1 MKRARRRPKTLLAL
15 ALALMILA
23 WGSIALAQDSSR
35 PKPAFAT
42 PLRDHRA
49 DESLPKSLRVGA
61 IGGVGFPEPLSI
73 EGMGMIDGTVALGAE
88 FGALPS
94 TAIAGVQTSLW
105 ALAGDVR
112 LFPFRGAFF
121 IGLRAGR
128 QHVGAS
134 TTLTVPSIG
143 SATEELALDSWF
155 INPRLGFLWISDAG
169 LAFGMDAGAQIPLS
183 SSVSSTLPLSL
194 VPSAQQIAD
203 TLGDSVI
210 PTVDLLRL
218 GLLL

>member
-1 MKRARRRPKTLLAL
+1 MKRPRRRPKTLLAL

-88 FGALPS
+88 FGALPT

-112 LFPFRGAFF
+112 LFPFRARKMPGAINAMPVRRIMPLQFREAPAHSQSAEHLHVSIRIRLERIQQSPVPVEKHIFNQGWFF
-121 IGLRAGR
+121 CN
-128 QHVGAS
+128 H
-134 TTLTVPSIG
+134 
-143 SATEELALDSWF
+143 
-155 INPRLGFLWISDAG
+155 
-169 LAFGMDAGAQIPLS
+169 
-183 SSVSSTLPLSL
+183 
-194 VPSAQQIAD
+194 SAQ
-203 TLGDSVI
+203 V
-210 PTVDLLRL
+210 
-218 GLLL
+218 

>member
-1 MKRARRRPKTLLAL
+1 MKRSSRRPKITLAL
-15 ALALMILA
+15 APAVLVLA
-23 WGSIALAQDSSR
+23 WCGSAPAQDSGRSR
-35 PKPAFAT
+35 PTLEA

-49 DESLPKSLRVGA
+49 EESRPKSLRIGA
-61 IGGVGFPEPLSI
+61 IGGLGFPQPLAI
-73 EGMGMIDGTVALGAE
+73 EGMGVMDGIFAVGAE

-94 TAIAGVQTSLW
+94 TSIAGAQTSLW
-105 ALAGDVR
+105 ALAGDLR

-121 IGLRAGR
+121 FGLRAGR
-128 QHVGAS
+128 QHMGAS
-134 TTLTVPSIG
+134 TTVTVPSIG

-155 INPRLGFLWISDAG
+155 INPRLGFLWISSAG

-194 VPSAQQIAD
+194 VPSVQQVAD
-203 TLGDSVI
+203 TLGNSAI